1 MIKTVFLSTL
11 VSAACVTTTAAAQS
25 GATGA
30 QQRGKLEP
38 SGLVERRVH
47 LDKFAT
53 ISAAERAYAVARLD
67 EIERIILKAVPEF
80 GHLKYPIF
88 ADVQGFFAVPP
99 KPTNILQYS
108 YGLFADL
115 GPRGYCDL
123 VTVTINKTM
132 YGTPSEAI
140 VEEPLGKP
148 VPGANATWSEL
159 VQPPDP
165 SYETLRFVR
174 NGEAPYLQLTR
185 EEFRRSQIVQ
195 EEGANGEKLAKT
207 KKLLASTPYE
217 RFMAEAPERQKLRD
231 ETAAALKAFKTPAE
245 IEALI
250 KEMKDVER
258 SAATELKAQEAD
270 ARKQNDSLSRTPS
283 IAENAR
289 TSIARMSA
297 AERKLPAFVVLGA
310 GVVSDTLYTFGTA
323 ESPDVARV
331 MRGNPAFWT
340 MHRSRVEVRSLDLA
354 FRAACPKEPP
364 PPDVHAALWK
374 LRQTIDWGALKRM
387 VNEP

>member
-1 MIKTVFLSTL
+1 
-11 VSAACVTTTAAAQS
+11 
-25 GATGA
+25 
-30 QQRGKLEP
+30 
-38 SGLVERRVH
+38 
-47 LDKFAT
+47 
-53 ISAAERAYAVARLD
+53 
-67 EIERIILKAVPEF
+67 
-80 GHLKYPIF
+80 
-88 ADVQGFFAVPP
+88 
-99 KPTNILQYS
+99 
-108 YGLFADL
+108 
-115 GPRGYCDL
+115 
-123 VTVTINKTM
+123 
-132 YGTPSEAI
+132 
-140 VEEPLGKP
+140 
-148 VPGANATWSEL
+148 
-159 VQPPDP
+159 
-165 SYETLRFVR
+165 
-174 NGEAPYLQLTR
+174 
-185 EEFRRSQIVQ
+185 
-195 EEGANGEKLAKT
+195 
-207 KKLLASTPYE
+207 
-217 RFMAEAPERQKLRD
+217 MAEAPERQKLRD

-297 AERKLPAFVVLGA
+297 AERKLPAFVVVGTS
-310 GVVSDTLYTFGTA
+310 VVSDTLYTFGTA